1 MGSTTLELTKADFNG
16 RTRISVRGKCVSD
29 SFYFLNSFSSIK
41 VSNRVVSNVTKY
53 YEKKMKVKIIK
64 NCNVPKSQGEN
75 KRLEIK
81 HLIPKKDSSIN
92 NQQYKNKI
100 NESKKWQMT
109 IKNSIQN
116 AKKLAVFEKRGE
128 LKSYVLPW

>member
-1 MGSTTLELTKADFNG
+1 MAEHAFQYEGNALVTLFIFSIVLVQSKSAIESFQMLQNITK
-16 RTRISVRGKCVSD
+16 
-29 SFYFLNSFSSIK
+29 
-41 VSNRVVSNVTKY
+41 
-53 YEKKMKVKIIK
+53 KKMKVKIIK

-116 AKKLAVFEKRGE
+116 AKKLAVFEKRGD